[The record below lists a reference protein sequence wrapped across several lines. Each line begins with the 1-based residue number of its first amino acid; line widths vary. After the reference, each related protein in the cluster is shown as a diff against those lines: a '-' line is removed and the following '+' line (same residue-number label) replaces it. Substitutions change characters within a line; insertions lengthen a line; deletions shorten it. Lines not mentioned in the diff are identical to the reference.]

1 MVPPALPR
9 LQEDILTGC
18 VVGAYIG
25 HPSAFER
32 VAFITKPAGL
42 QERGGRDA
50 IISYV
55 RWLVHGILDH
65 LGVGKDSGEKR
76 MRIRIQDVRE
86 RPGALRVGISQV
98 YTTDL
103 HVTPPW
109 DAKRDEDVPDE
120 LENLP

>member
-1 MVPPALPR
+1 MVPPPLPK
-9 LQEDILTGC
+9 LQADILTGC

-32 VAFITKPAGL
+32 VAFITKPVGL
-42 QERGGRDA
+42 EERGGRDA

-55 RWLVHGILDH
+55 RGLVHCILDH
-65 LGVGKDSGEKR
+65 LGVGKGCGEKR
-76 MRIRIQDVRE
+76 MRIRIENVRG
-86 RPGALRVGISQV
+86 RPRALRVGISQV

-103 HVTPPW
+103 HVTPPR